1 MKTKLF
7 FFTSLLLLSIAT
19 ATAQTKEKG
28 FFVEMNGGYGEVK
41 TAFVSSTVENPLL
54 FHLGYARYA
63 VLTPSIGYQINR
75 HWAAGFKIQFESI
88 MEDEKRTT
96 YTPYM
101 RYNFLH
107 PVKFNIFMDMQ
118 VSAIRHLGKN
128 DVEGGINPGASYALN
143 NHFSILL
150 KYLFIGFNGE
160 DRKSGVMIKSK
171 NFIIDANWRRLQ
183 LGLQY
188 IF

>member
-1 MKTKLF
+1 
-7 FFTSLLLLSIAT
+7 
-19 ATAQTKEKG
+19 
-28 FFVEMNGGYGEVK
+28 
-41 TAFVSSTVENPLL
+41 
-54 FHLGYARYA
+54 
-63 VLTPSIGYQINR
+63 
-75 HWAAGFKIQFESI
+75 
-88 MEDEKRTT
+88 
-96 YTPYM
+96 M

-128 DVEGGINPGASYALN
+128 DVEGGINPGASYSLN

-160 DRKSGVMIKSK
+160 DRKSGAMIKSK

>member
-88 MEDEKRTT
+88 MEDEKKN
-96 YTPYM
+96 YLYPLY
-101 RYNFLH
+101 
-107 PVKFNIFMDMQ
+107 
-118 VSAIRHLGKN
+118 AIYLPASRQIQYLYGHASFCHQTLG
-128 DVEGGINPGASYALN
+128 
-143 NHFSILL
+143 
-150 KYLFIGFNGE
+150 
-160 DRKSGVMIKSK
+160 
-171 NFIIDANWRRLQ
+171 
-183 LGLQY
+183 
-188 IF
+188 

>member
-1 MKTKLF
+1 
-7 FFTSLLLLSIAT
+7 
-19 ATAQTKEKG
+19 
-28 FFVEMNGGYGEVK
+28 
-41 TAFVSSTVENPLL
+41 
-54 FHLGYARYA
+54 
-63 VLTPSIGYQINR
+63 
-75 HWAAGFKIQFESI
+75 

-128 DVEGGINPGASYALN
+128 DVEGGINPGAAYALN
-143 NHFSILL
+143 NQFSILL

-160 DRKSGVMIKSK
+160 DRESGAMI
-171 NFIIDANWRRLQ
+171 
-183 LGLQY
+183 
-188 IF
+188 